1 MLVPLVIG
9 VVLSSLAATPGTLTA
24 PAKVTRLTPITVTAT
39 RIPTPGFEVPA
50 AISVI
55 TREEIRQGP
64 PGASLAQTLARVPG
78 LVAQNR
84 QSYAQDLQLSLRGFG
99 ARASFGV
106 RGIRLLM
113 DGLPLSL
120 PDGQGETDPFDL
132 AIAKRI
138 EVLRGPFSTLYGNAS
153 GGVIQIFTQDGPAQ
167 PTLGAHSM
175 FGSYGTRVARLQG
188 GGTAGDFNYIAN
200 LSRFTTEGY
209 RDHSAAEREH
219 LYTKLRYTASDNT
232 RLTFLFNAENQP
244 YAEDPSGLN
253 AEQVAANPRQAVPA
267 VYQYDAGESHRHR
280 QGGVVYEQ
288 QLGANDRLHATAWL
302 GSRRVIQFLPFRGAG
317 DE

>member
-1 MLVPLVIG
+1 MLAPLVVG
-9 VVLSSLAATPGTLTA
+9 VALSSLAPTAATQSA
-24 PAKVTRLTPITVTAT
+24 PAEVTRLTPITVTAT
-39 RIPTPGFEVPA
+39 RVPTPGFDVPA

-55 TREEIRQGP
+55 TRDQIRQGP

-132 AIAKRI
+132 AIAQRI
-138 EVLRGPFSTLYGNAS
+138 EVLRGPFSTLYGNAA
-153 GGVIQIFTQDGPAQ
+153 GGVIQVFTENGPAR
-167 PTLGAHSM
+167 PTVGAHLM
-175 FGSYGTRVARLQG
+175 LGSYGTRVERFQG
-188 GGTAGDFNYIAN
+188 GGTAGAFNYIAN
-200 LSRFTTEGY
+200 FSRFATDGY

-219 LYTKLRYTASDNT
+219 LYTKLRYTPSENT
-232 RLTFLFNAENQP
+232 KLTFLFNAENQP
-244 YAEDPSGLN
+244 YAEDPSGLT
-253 AEQVAANPRQAVPA
+253 AEQVAENPRQAVPA
-267 VYQYDAGESHRHR
+267 VY
-280 QGGVVYEQ
+280 
-288 QLGANDRLHATAWL
+288 
-302 GSRRVIQFLPFRGAG
+302 
-317 DE
+317 